1 MTGPASRLAHQGPS
15 WQAPLAAG
23 WQARGQAGRPSWQA
37 WAARCECLQ
46 SKPRE
51 FGGAQVRTCMKS
63 LSQAGPS
70 GKSLSHV
77 GRSEGGPGNHFLKFA
92 RVKVVQYTNYL
103 YIYIYILVWTRAYP
117 CTEQSSA
124 ECSGSEHSATE
135 TSFCE
140 QRSRTARSKSLFER
154 TGGTE
159 AGSNSLF
166 ERTGGTGQA
175 RTAFSSAFLSLFASF

>member
-1 MTGPASRLAHQGPS
+1 MAITQASTPNIDSLAITMDGVWATLVADMSVDSMGSKVPLQRCCGACWRSKVLLGLLAPAGHSKVTLERNGQKCCALCCCALPCF
-15 WQAPLAAG
+15 AP
-23 WQARGQAGRPSWQA
+23 
-37 WAARCECLQ
+37 
-46 SKPRE
+46 
-51 FGGAQVRTCMKS
+51 CMDIHWS
-63 LSQAGPS
+63 TLE
-70 GKSLSHV
+70 HV
-77 GRSEGGPGNHFLKFA
+77 
-92 RVKVVQYTNYL
+92 
-103 YIYIYILVWTRAYP
+103 YIYILVWTRAYP

-124 ECSGSEHSATE
+124 ECSSSEHSATE

-175 RTAFSSAFLSLFASF
+175 RTAFSSAFLSLFAPF